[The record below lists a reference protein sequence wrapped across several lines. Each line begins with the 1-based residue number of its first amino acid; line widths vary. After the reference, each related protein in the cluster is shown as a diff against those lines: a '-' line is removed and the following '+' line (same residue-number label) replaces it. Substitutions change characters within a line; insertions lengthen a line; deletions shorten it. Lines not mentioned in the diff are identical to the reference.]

1 MEKELLLKIKEL
13 ANLLLTP
20 EQIGD
25 LLELKNE
32 QVSEIRNPFSEA
44 GKIYR
49 HMLAERARDLHEKTL
64 RLADVGSPSAIED
77 ANAFLRK
84 AQIAIE

>member
-1 MEKELLLKIKEL
+1 MEKELLLKIEEL
-13 ANLLLTP
+13 AKLLLTP

-25 LLELKNE
+25 LLGLKNE
-32 QVSEIRNPFSEA
+32 QVSEIRNQFSEA
-44 GKIYR
+44 GRLYR
-49 HMLAERARDLHEKTL
+49 HVLAEKARDLHEKTL
-64 RLADVGSPSAIED
+64 RLAEVGSPSALED